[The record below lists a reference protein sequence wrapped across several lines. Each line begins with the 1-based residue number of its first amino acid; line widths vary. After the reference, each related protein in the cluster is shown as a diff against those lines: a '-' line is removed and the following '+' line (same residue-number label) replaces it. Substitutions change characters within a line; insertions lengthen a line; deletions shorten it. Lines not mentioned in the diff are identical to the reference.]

1 MSTKATHADQSLAP
15 AIHWLRTRLQAYLAD
30 DRASFAATTP
40 IPPPIAP
47 PLQRLSQQ
55 VGLSAFEEQILLLCV
70 AAELDPG
77 IGELYAQAQGNP
89 NAFYPTFALALALF
103 ADASWAA
110 LSADSPLR
118 YWRLIEIDHALK
130 RPLSLCP
137 LHADERII
145 NYLQGLNQLDH
156 RLRPFLLPLPSTET
170 ETRTEQVERIA
181 LPPSQQAHVDQA
193 LTQLS
198 EAAQTGRWPVL
209 QLVGPDSLSKRLV
222 TQQIAARLGVQIYTL
237 PTQLIPAQSKE
248 LEDFARLWHRES
260 LLLPLALY
268 LDTTELD
275 PEGANGNV
283 LFLVQ
288 QFLARS
294 DGLFLL
300 DTREI
305 WSSLGLPHVILDIH
319 KPTPA
324 EQIATWEAVLPSGSA
339 GLVAHL
345 TAQFNLNLPTIQQI
359 GQTTLADDTKNGS
372 YPLPPL
378 SERLWQACLAYTRP
392 HLDRL
397 AQRITPKA
405 TWADIVLP
413 EEQLRL
419 LHHIADQVAQR
430 STVYNQWGFRQR
442 SSRGLGIT
450 VLFAG
455 ESGTGKTMSAEILAN
470 HLQLNLYRIDLSAV
484 VSKYIGET
492 EKNLRKLFDAAED
505 GGALLFFDEADSLF
519 GKRSEVK
526 DSHDRYANIE
536 TNYLLQRLEAYQGL
550 AILATNMKSGLDDAF
565 TRRLRF
571 TIVFSKLDE
580 THRRQIWQKAF
591 PPETPVQG
599 LDYEHLARGWKL
611 SGGSIYNIALNAAF
625 MAAKA
630 ERPVGMQQ
638 VLAAIRIELSKEDR
652 LLNESDFVWN
662 KEPR

>member
-1 MSTKATHADQSLAP
+1 MISNPKSDADRSLAP
-15 AIHWLRTRLQAYLAD
+15 ILDWLRAYMHAYLVDEAASLTAAD
-30 DRASFAATTP
+30 AS
-40 IPPPIAP
+40 PPPAAL
-47 PLQRLSQQ
+47 PLQRLSEQM
-55 VGLSAFEEQILLLCV
+55 GLSTFESQVLLLCV
-70 AAELDPG
+70 AAELDPEMAG
-77 IGELYAQAQGNP
+77 LYAQAQGNP
-89 NAFYPTFALALALF
+89 NAFYPTFGLALALF
-103 ADASWAA
+103 ADASWTA
-110 LSADSPLR
+110 LSPESPLR
-118 YWRLIEIDHALK
+118 YWRLIEIDHSVN
-130 RPLSLCP
+130 RPLTLCP
-137 LHADERII
+137 LKADERII
-145 NYLQGLNQLDH
+145 NYLQALNQLDH
-156 RLRPFLLPLPSTET
+156 RLRPFLLPMPSTET
-170 ETRTEQVERIA
+170 QID
-181 LPPSQQAHVDQA
+181 LPPSQQTHVDQA
-193 LTQLS
+193 LARWNDANTES
-198 EAAQTGRWPVL
+198 RWPIL
-209 QLVGPDSLSKRLV
+209 QLVGPDSISKRLV

-237 PTQLIPAQSKE
+237 PTQLLPASTKE

-275 PEGANGNV
+275 PEESNGSA

-294 DGLFLL
+294 NGLFLL

-305 WSSLGLPHVILDIH
+305 WSSLGLPHEILDIG
-319 KPTPA
+319 KPTPL
-324 EQIATWEAVLPSGSA
+324 EQMATWRSVLPAGSD
-339 GLVAHL
+339 GLAAHL
-345 TAQFNLNLPTIQQI
+345 TAQFNLNLPTIYQI
-359 GQTTLADDTKNGS
+359 GQNSGAEEAGDGDRP
-372 YPLPPL
+372 PLPL
-378 SERLWQACLAYTRP
+378 DERLWQACLAYTRP

-413 EEQLRL
+413 PEQLGL
-419 LHHIADQVAQR
+419 LHRIAEQVTQR
-430 STVYNQWGFRQR
+430 SKVYNEWGFRQR

-580 THRRQIWQKAF
+580 PHRRQIWQKAF

-599 LDYEHLARGWKL
+599 LDYDHLAYKWKL

-625 MAAKA
+625 MAANA
-630 ERPVGMQQ
+630 ERPVGMPH
-638 VLAAIRIELSKEDR
+638 VLEAIRIELSKEDR
-652 LLNESDFVWN
+652 LLEDKDFIWHEES
-662 KEPR
+662 K